1 MQSVF
6 TKNPIVG
13 TPLTPSLIRQLNDA
27 IRRNQPIAGVGVKV
41 QRSAGGTII
50 SAKPSKGG
58 GGGGTAFIHPYKCRW
73 MSFETPSGQSPDP
86 FSGAWAFYLPSMLD
100 SDGSGSH
107 TITGLEACLNFN
119 GSSVPF
125 ADASEFGGEG
135 NDGWFVFGDF
145 GMGSSTNEKN
155 IVCALYSS
163 GSETLAKVM
172 SEEEY
177 QSWGSTGGFVGNDII
192 FPICKISQEVETTS
206 DGTKV
211 TRTIGQFAIG
221 ERDYWNAGDKFPFA
235 LSRDGSGNWNMK
247 NPYYRLENTFLQT
260 SDYPI
265 ESSWAGQF
273 VWLKHDR
280 SATAIDYGDISKLRE
295 ESNKPDR
302 AVIPLYKFTEPSGS
316 DTAWGIEVDLRAL
329 PTAQMWC
336 TLTEE

>member
-6 TKNPIVG
+6 TKNPVVG
-13 TPLTPSLIRQLNDA
+13 TPLTPSLVRQLNDA
-27 IRRNQPIAGVGVKV
+27 IRRNQPIAGVGVKI

-50 SAKPSKGG
+50 STKPSKGG
-58 GGGGTAFIHPYKCRW
+58 GGGGTPFIHPYKCRW
-73 MSFETPSGQSPDP
+73 MAYETPSGQSPDP
-86 FSGAWAFYLPSMLD
+86 FNGAWAFYLPSMLD

-125 ADASEFGGEG
+125 DDASAFGGEG

-145 GMGSSTNEKN
+145 GIGSETSERNV
-155 IVCALYSS
+155 VCALYSS
-163 GSETLAKVM
+163 GSETRAKVM

-177 QSWGSTGGFVGNDII
+177 LSWGSTGGFKGDGII
-192 FPICKISQEVETTS
+192 FPICKIAQEVETTS
-206 DGTKV
+206 DGKKV
-211 TRTIGQFAIG
+211 TRSVGQYAIG
-221 ERDYWNAGDKFPFA
+221 ERDYFNAGDKFPFA
-235 LSRDGSGNWNMK
+235 LSRDGSGNWFLK
-247 NPYYRLENTFLQT
+247 NSYYRLENTFLQM

-273 VWLKHDR
+273 VWLKHDG
-280 SATAIDYGDISKLRE
+280 SSTSIDYGDISVLRG

-302 AVIPLYKFTEPSGS
+302 AIIPLYKFTEPSGS